1 MPIRFRPFS
10 RFEGGGAPRD
20 WREYQRRL
28 QRDTLKHKSR
38 RRWIGP
44 ALVAAGI
51 LIAVY
56 LSMGPGAKDPKDATA
71 SIPPEGSTPPLTLDK
86 TKIRTLIPE
95 GDLLNRT
102 SSRFVVSGSDH
113 PLTVETTLDTS
124 LQQSLIDGL
133 DTANARFIGI
143 VAIAPPSGQVL
154 AMARYDRDDPTVNPC
169 LDSRFPAASVF
180 KIITAAAAIEQCD
193 LNGDSPMT
201 FNGNQYTL
209 YRSQLKDKVTRH
221 TNRIR
226 FQDAFAKSVNPVFG
240 KLGALKLGKDNL
252 TNYAV
257 AFGFNRPIDFEAAI
271 SPSTFTVSDDP
282 YQLAEVASGFNRETT
297 LSHLHGA
304 LIAAAVAN
312 DGRIYEP
319 TVVERILDANGKEI
333 YHSTASLLAQPM
345 APQTAAQIAAM
356 MEASVRIGTCHKPFR
371 DQDRHPVLSRLVIGG
386 KSGSIDNQ
394 DHTARIDWFVGF
406 ASERDGNQAIAVSA
420 VVAHEKYIGKRAG
433 EYARRLITD
442 YFGGIF
448 AARHSASNDG

>member
-10 RFEGGGAPRD
+10 RFERGGAPRD
-20 WREYQRRL
+20 WREYQRQL
-28 QRDTLKHKSR
+28 QRDTVRPRTR

-44 ALVAAGI
+44 ALIAAGI

-56 LSMGPGAKDPKDATA
+56 LAMGPGAKDPKDATA
-71 SIPPEGSTPPLTLDK
+71 SIPPGVSNTPQVLDK
-86 TKIRTLIPE
+86 AKIRTLIPE

-102 SSRFVVSGSDH
+102 SSRFVVGGSDH

-124 LQQSLIDGL
+124 LQQSLIDRL

-154 AMARYDRDDPTVNPC
+154 AMASYDRDDPTANPC

-193 LNGDSPMT
+193 LNGDSQMT

-209 YRSQLKDKVTRH
+209 YRSQLKDQVTRH

-240 KLGALKLGKDNL
+240 QLGALKLGKDNL
-252 TNYAV
+252 THYAA
-257 AFGFNRPIDFEAAI
+257 AFGFNRPIDFEAVI
-271 SPSTFTVSDDP
+271 SPSNFTVSDDP
-282 YQLAEVASGFNRETT
+282 YRLAEIASGFNRETT
-297 LSHLHGA
+297 LSPLHGA
-304 LIAAAVAN
+304 LIAAAVVNA
-312 DGRIYEP
+312 GRIYEP
-319 TVVERILDANGKEI
+319 TVVERILDANGKEV
-333 YHSTASLLAQPM
+333 YHRTPSLIAQPM

-371 DQDRHPVLSRLVIGG
+371 GQNRHPVLSRLVIGG

-406 ASERDGNQAIAVSA
+406 ASEREGNQAIAVSA
-420 VVAHEKYIGKRAG
+420 VVAHEKYIGTRAG
-433 EYARRLITD
+433 EYARRLISD
-442 YFGGIF
+442 YFGQIF
-448 AARHSASNDG
+448 AGRQTHGPKG